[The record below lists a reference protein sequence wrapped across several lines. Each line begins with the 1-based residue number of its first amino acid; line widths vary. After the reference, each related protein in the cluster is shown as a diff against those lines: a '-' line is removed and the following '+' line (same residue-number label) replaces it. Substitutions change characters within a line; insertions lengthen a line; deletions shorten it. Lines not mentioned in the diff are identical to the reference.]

1 MERSY
6 QHLLSPGRIGS
17 LALRNRIIMTP
28 MGSNLGEGD
37 GVFGERAC
45 AYYRERAR
53 GGAGLLIL
61 GSVSIAWP
69 VSGVIPRQAAIS
81 EDRHIPGIRAVAD
94 AVHDCGGKLALQLH
108 FGGLMSTMDTG
119 AGRPLWTPSVPE
131 KKKGGDM
138 MDAILEEEFAGL
150 SAPLG
155 TAAPD
160 YKVLTAADITD
171 LANYFAAAAGRAQ
184 CAHVDGGGDSCR
196 PRLHHLGVS
205 VAFHQSAH
213 RRLRRF
219 G

>member
-138 MDAILEEEFAGL
+138 MDAILEEEFAAWHRRSRLQGPYGGGYHGPGQL
-150 SAPLG
+150 LRCRRWTCAVR
-155 TAAPD
+155 AR
-160 YKVLTAADITD
+160 
-171 LANYFAAAAGRAQ
+171 GR
-184 CAHVDGGGDSCR
+184 GGDSCR